1 MLRSIVERVAFAAVS
16 LWAMALIMAGL
27 ALVAA
32 GLAVQPM
39 GSDLAWVRVLSA
51 GSLGLAV
58 ALVGAGGIAVYVARV
73 TTRWL
78 PDRPGSGAS
87 RGSGFD
93 GWLIVLPLALIAV
106 PTMLLVQLR
115 PLLTFWRDVFML
127 ADQLDIWQS
136 LQGDM
141 SGSGLVLLPVFAAL
155 ALPSVNT
162 LTAAAAVVGAVL
174 TMALL
179 LVRSARV
186 PRALLL
192 YVMLLGALGVA
203 SATGALVVER
213 LAPAFEELVRSTP
226 DPGGAELARVLAE
239 FQRYRDVA
247 RGSALA
253 LSSSWVL
260 LLVWPPLLI
269 LTADGRTAF
278 SAGEGAGEPAPIDP
292 AADERTRER
301 AYRDAA
307 RRIDQSTQPSRWF

>member
-1 MLRSIVERVAFAAVS
+1 MLRSIVEPVVFGVFR
-16 LWAMALIMAGL
+16 LWAMALIMAGV

-32 GLAVQPM
+32 ALAVQPM
-39 GSDLAWVRVLSA
+39 GSETAWVRVLSA

-58 ALVGAGGIAVYVARV
+58 ALLGAGGIAVYVARV

-87 RGSGFD
+87 TGSGFD

-106 PTMLLVQLR
+106 PTMLLLQLR
-115 PLLTFWRDVFML
+115 PLLTFWRDVFVL
-127 ADQLDIWQS
+127 ADQLDIWQG
-136 LQGDM
+136 LQGDTA
-141 SGSGLVLLPVFAAL
+141 GSGLVLLPVFAAL

-162 LTAAAAVVGAVL
+162 LAAAAVVVGAAL

-179 LVRSARV
+179 LARSTRV

-192 YVMLLGALGVA
+192 YVMLLGALVVT
-203 SATGALVVER
+203 SATGALIVER

-226 DPGGAELARVLAE
+226 DPGGVEQARALSE
-239 FQRYRDVA
+239 FQRYRGVA

-253 LSSSWVL
+253 LSLSWAV

-278 SAGEGAGEPAPIDP
+278 SAREGAGEPAPIDP
-292 AADERTRER
+292 ADERTRER

-307 RRIDQSTQPSRWF
+307 SRIDQSTQPSRWF